1 MYFFDRA
8 DRGGGGATDEK
19 RIPRRR
25 WKEGNAVGFSRSS
38 RQPLRRPF
46 YIHSSPPVVVFA
58 SRFMDKNRSSKP
70 ARNRKLHV
78 YIYIYNETRH
88 RLPQRISRHR
98 SSVIITRYALPFWSL
113 AGSFERRGKVR
124 KRRRGKRRGDRV
136 SPCFASGIRVIQRA
150 FVETANN
157 RASFEFKIR

>member
-1 MYFFDRA
+1 MPPPPPPLQNPLPAKSAFKAFPLPSTNSLFKIGMQRDDKIFFLLLLLFSSCSLFSPPSPNNHPSKTTGKARRVYFFDRA

-78 YIYIYNETRH
+78 YIYI
-88 RLPQRISRHR
+88 
-98 SSVIITRYALPFWSL
+98 
-113 AGSFERRGKVR
+113 
-124 KRRRGKRRGDRV
+124 
-136 SPCFASGIRVIQRA
+136 
-150 FVETANN
+150 
-157 RASFEFKIR
+157 